1 MSFLTCTINGF
12 DIFTIYV
19 FFTTNYLFFPTYY
32 YCGEFTIDVTIM
44 QAQELLEA
52 RKERGTEI
60 AHNNHI
66 KKSEKGWLVHSQTSD
81 ASYIVQFSEFDHT
94 HSCDCPDYQYRK
106 IKCKHI
112 FAVELIV
119 TEEIDE
125 LGKVTQT
132 VTKKVSY
139 TQDWQAYDHAQIH
152 QKELFMQLL
161 QDVCRRVPQPEYTFG
176 RPKLPLSDMVFLS
189 ALKVFSTFSLRR
201 FLTDAEIA
209 KERGYIE
216 NVPTYVSVAH
226 YMENP
231 DVTPIIKEL
240 ITVTSLPL
248 TSVETDF
255 TIDSS
260 GFGTSRF
267 VKWFDH
273 KYGKEVDTRAWV
285 KAHLICGVKTNIVT
299 AVELTMTNE
308 HDTKFLPELVFQT
321 AQNFNVKEV
330 SGDKAYSSR
339 KNLQLIGDLGATPYI
354 PFRKGTT
361 GLSKGSTMWKK
372 MYHYFEFKNEEFLE
386 HYHKRSNAETTF
398 HMIKSKFGD
407 SVRSK
412 TEVAQVNEVLLK
424 VLCHNICVVI
434 QEMFEL
440 GLDISSLFPIGN
452 KLT

>member
-1 MSFLTCTINGF
+1 MEMLT
-12 DIFTIYV
+12 
-19 FFTTNYLFFPTYY
+19 
-32 YCGEFTIDVTIM
+32 
-44 QAQELLEA
+44 QELLDV
-52 RKERGTEI
+52 RKERGLNI
-60 AHNNHI
+60 AKTCKITKNG
-66 KKSEKGWLVHSQTSD
+66 KGWLVPSQSNGATYD
-81 ASYIVQFSEFDHT
+81 VEFSEFEHKQ
-94 HSCDCPDYQYRK
+94 SCTCPDYQYRK

-125 LGKVTQT
+125 LGTITQT

-161 QDVCRRVPQPEYTFG
+161 QDVCSRVPQPEYTFG

-209 KERGYIE
+209 KERGYVE
-216 NVPTYVSVAH
+216 KVPTYVSVAH

-231 DVTPIIKEL
+231 DVTPVIQEL
-240 ITVTSLPL
+240 IMLTSLPL
-248 TSVETDF
+248 TTVETDF

-308 HDTKFLPELVFQT
+308 HDTKFLPQLVMQT

-361 GLSKGSTMWKK
+361 GKSHGSVMWKK

>member
-1 MSFLTCTINGF
+1 
-12 DIFTIYV
+12 
-19 FFTTNYLFFPTYY
+19 
-32 YCGEFTIDVTIM
+32 M
-44 QAQELLEA
+44 QAQGLLDVRKA
-52 RKERGTEI
+52 RGFEI
-60 AHNNHI
+60 AQTGQV
-66 KKSEKGWLVHSQTSD
+66 KKNGNGWVVPSQSNGTS
-81 ASYIVQFSEFDHT
+81 YNVEFSEFEHK
-94 HSCDCPDYQYRK
+94 HSCNCLDYQYRK

-125 LGKVTQT
+125 LGTITQT
-132 VTKKVSY
+132 VTKKVTYS
-139 TQDWQAYDHAQIH
+139 QDWHAYDQAQTH

-161 QDVCRRVPQPEYTFG
+161 RDVSSTIPQPEYTFG
-176 RPKLPLSDMVFLS
+176 RPKLPLADMIFAS
-189 ALKVFSTFSLRR
+189 AFKVFSTFSLRR
-201 FLTDAEIA
+201 FTTDMQIA
-209 KERGYIE
+209 KERGLIDK
-216 NVPTYVSVAH
+216 VPHFTSVGN
-226 YMENP
+226 YMESP
-231 DVTPIIKEL
+231 ELTPIIKDL
-240 ITVTSLPL
+240 ITITSLAL
-248 TSVETDF
+248 ASVENDF

-273 KYGKEVDTRAWV
+273 KYGKEVGTRAWV
-285 KAHLICGVKTNIVT
+285 KAHLVCGVKTNIVT

-308 HDTKFLPELVFQT
+308 HDSKFLPELVMQT
-321 AQNFNVKEV
+321 AQNFTVKEV

-339 KNLQLIGDLGATPYI
+339 ANLELINELGAVPYI
-354 PFRKGTT
+354 PFKKGTT
-361 GLSKGSTMWKK
+361 GRAKNAPTWKK
-372 MYHYFEFKNEEFLE
+372 MYHYFEYKNAEFLE

-440 GLDISSLFPIGN
+440 GIEPKKFGS
-452 KLT
+452 

>member
-1 MSFLTCTINGF
+1 
-12 DIFTIYV
+12 
-19 FFTTNYLFFPTYY
+19 
-32 YCGEFTIDVTIM
+32 M
-44 QAQELLEA
+44 QAQELLDVRKA
-52 RKERGTEI
+52 RGFEI
-60 AHNNHI
+60 AQAGKITKNGN
-66 KKSEKGWLVHSQTSD
+66 GWLVPSQSNGATYD
-81 ASYIVQFSEFDHT
+81 VEFSEFEHK
-94 HSCDCPDYQYRK
+94 HSCNCPDYQYRK

-119 TEEIDE
+119 TEEINE
-125 LGKVTQT
+125 EGTVTQT
-132 VTKKVSY
+132 VTKRVSY
-139 TQDWQAYDHAQIH
+139 AQNWQAYDHAQIH

-161 QDVCRRVPQPEYTFG
+161 GDVTSSIPQPEHTFG
-176 RPKLPLSDMVFLS
+176 RPKLPLADMVFAS

-201 FLTDAEIA
+201 FTSDMKMAQEQGL
-209 KERGYIE
+209 IE
-216 NVPTYVSVAH
+216 KAPYYTTVAR

-231 DVTPIIKEL
+231 ELTPIIKDL
-240 ITVTSLPL
+240 ITITSLAL
-248 TSVETDF
+248 ASVENDF

-273 KYGKEVDTRAWV
+273 KYGKDKDVRTWI
-285 KAHLICGVKTNIVT
+285 KAHLACGVKTNIVT
-299 AVELTMTNE
+299 AIELTMTNE
-308 HDTKFLPELVFQT
+308 HDSKFLPELVTQT
-321 AQNFNVKEV
+321 AQNFTVKEV

-339 KNLQLIGDLGATPYI
+339 ANLELINELGAVPYI
-354 PFRKGTT
+354 PFKKGTT
-361 GLSKGSTMWKK
+361 GRAKNAPTWKK

-407 SVRSK
+407 AVRSK

-440 GLDISSLFPIGN
+440 GIEPSFFGS
-452 KLT
+452 